1 MTNTEHAPNLAASGV
16 QFEYLIVQID
26 QLRFAEKWAVLLGL
40 LGLYGDGEI
49 SKEEIGVLRKFLE
62 GLPESSMKSVVHR
75 DPTDQTL
82 SLDEKV
88 AWVLNVIKSCFN
100 ISPGLND
107 EDIERIFPVFVKS
120 LDRDI
125 EEDIPSSSAKRQKVA
140 QRIVATLE
148 LMASADGKVSERE
161 KALIRVYKSS
171 SKHITSVW
179 LGLLACV
186 LLGFT
191 IYGIYR
197 FLAWLF

>member
-40 LGLYGDGEI
+40 LGLYGDGEF
-49 SKEEIGVLRKFLE
+49 SKEEIGVLRKILE
-62 GLPESSMKSVVHR
+62 ELPEFSMKSVVHR

-107 EDIERIFPVFVKS
+107 EDIERIFHVFVKS

-140 QRIVATLE
+140 KRIVATLE

-171 SKHITSVW
+171 SKHLPSVW
-179 LGLLACV
+179 HVLFACV
-186 LLGFT
+186 ILSLTF
-191 IYGIYR
+191 YGIYR
-197 FLAWLF
+197 FLA